1 MDSTNKKWKLFHDLI
16 TADMEVVSTYS
27 RLKFFFLLF
36 FLQKHLFFLQIQI
49 N

>member
-36 FLQKHLFFLQIQI
+36 FCKNIYFFYKFR
-49 N
+49 